1 MNPLIEMSIQ
11 GGRYL
16 EAEKQIG
23 EIIVKEPSPE
33 AYFMLGT
40 VKSNLLLDSGRSYQE
55 VQLCFNKC
63 LEMSKDVS
71 QSEKDIMVFCL
82 NLYKQLSELENELIK
97 QQNKQKWNVVTGL
110 LATYVA
116 SKIIDNS
123 SGAFG
128 VIGGLVGASYGV
140 GMSLEGLSNI
150 GDFDQIRSFVIQLK
164 NEMTSY
170 LKVSIKNEVVLLR
183 SEILSITEKGGSII
197 EIDTSFDSTELEK
210 VLGINFVS
218 PVKAVSL
225 IEYGENIQSLGKL
238 SAAEKSWRIKKLFKK
253 PIKFSVSDGE
263 SVLFGLKSNK
273 SPNLMEYLFTSKG
286 IYYGLNPRL
295 IPYKKA
301 SFKYSI
307 VLRSTFNIIYYP
319 WVSISHSFFGNGLFS
334 TIDNQKNIISVL
346 NSFCK
351 SRVK

>member
-1 MNPLIEMSIQ
+1 MSIQ

-40 VKSNLLLDSGRSYQE
+40 VKSNLLLDSNRSYQE

-82 NLYKQLSELENELIK
+82 NLHKQLSELENELIK
-97 QQNKQKWNVVTGL
+97 QKNKQKWNVVAGL
-110 LATYVA
+110 ITTFAF

-123 SGAFG
+123 SGSFG

-140 GMSLEGLSNI
+140 GLSLESLSNI
-150 GDFDQIRSFVIQLK
+150 GDFDEIRSFVIQLK
-164 NEMTSY
+164 NEMTSF
-170 LKVSIKNEVVLLR
+170 LKVSIKNEVDLLR

-197 EIDTSFDSTELEK
+197 EIDTSLDSTELEK

-253 PIKFSVSDGE
+253 PIKFSLSDGE

-295 IPYKKA
+295 IPYQKA

-307 VLRSTFNIIYYP
+307 VLRSTFLNLHYP
-319 WVSISHSFFGNGLFS
+319 WVSISHSFLGNGLFS

>member
-1 MNPLIEMSIQ
+1 MSIQ

-23 EIIVKEPSPE
+23 EIIVEEPSPE

-40 VKSNLLLDSGRSYQE
+40 VKSNLLLDSNRSYQE

-82 NLYKQLSELENELIK
+82 NLHKQLSELENELIK
-97 QQNKQKWNVVTGL
+97 QKNKQKWNVVAGL
-110 LATYVA
+110 ITTFAF

-123 SGAFG
+123 RGSFG

-150 GDFDQIRSFVIQLK
+150 GDFDEIRSFVIQLK
-164 NEMTSY
+164 NEMTSF
-170 LKVSIKNEVVLLR
+170 LKVSIKNEVDLLR

-225 IEYGENIQSLGKL
+225 IEYGENIQSLGGGGF
-238 SAAEKSWRIKKLFKK
+238 SQVEKSWRIKKLFKK

-286 IYYGLNPRL
+286 IYYGLNPKL
-295 IPYKKA
+295 IPYQKA
-301 SFKYSI
+301 TFKYSI
-307 VLRSTFNIIYYP
+307 VLRLAFLGIPYP
-319 WVSISHSFFGNGLFS
+319 WVSMSHSFLGNGLFS
-334 TIDNQKNIISVL
+334 TIDNQKNIVSVL